1 MQPRNNL
8 GLTAGCS
15 VTEMN
20 RGKARAQNNFDE
32 AVWFDFIL
40 PVKEDA

>member
-8 GLTAGCS
+8 DLAVGCS
-15 VTEMN
+15 VIEMR
-20 RGKARAQNNFDE
+20 RGKGWAQSNFGE

>member
-8 GLTAGCS
+8 GLAVGYS
-15 VTEMN
+15 VIEMP
-20 RGKARAQNNFDE
+20 RGNVWARSNFGE
-32 AVWFDFIL
+32 ATWFNFIL

>member
-8 GLTAGCS
+8 SPTVGCS
-15 VTEMN
+15 VFEVR
-20 RGKARAQNNFDE
+20 RGRVRARSNFGE
-32 AVWFDFIL
+32 TVWFNFIL

>member
-15 VTEMN
+15 VIEMY
-20 RGKARAQNNFDE
+20 RGKAWAQSNFGE
-32 AVWFDFIL
+32 AVWFDFML